1 MKIMQ
6 NAKTLNTQDLE
17 KFAILWAEILRDNEL
32 AQDLKIKVDTINFD
46 KSEAFFFIK
55 APQIEAHNNDAQVF
69 YEIELS
75 GATDSRYKGI
85 DLIRHEVILNNGR
98 FENAERKILYSYNMI
113 QGLKELNYVVA
124 DLKDRLDRDLLKQYQ
139 SRNLEFIVRKVE
151 NTEAVS
157 I

>member
-1 MKIMQ
+1 MQ

-46 KSEAFFFIK
+46 KSKAFFFIK
-55 APQIEAHNNDAQVF
+55 APEIEAHNNDAQVF

-75 GATDSRYKGI
+75 GATEDRYKGI

-113 QGLKELNYVVA
+113 QGLKELNYVIA

>member
-17 KFAILWAEILRDNEL
+17 KFAILWAEFLRDTEL
-32 AQDLKIKVDTINFD
+32 AQDLKIRVETVNFN

-55 APQIEAHNNDAQVF
+55 APEIEAYDHTEQVF

-75 GATDSRYKGI
+75 GATESRYKGI
-85 DLIRHEVILNNGR
+85 DLIRHEVILRNGR
-98 FENAERKILYSYNMI
+98 YEKSERKIIYSYNMI
-113 QGLKELNYVVA
+113 QGLKELNYVIA

-139 SRNLEFIVRKVE
+139 LRNLEFLVRKVE

-157 I
+157 L